1 MPWSFIKKKKAN
13 DSERLEVLCI
23 VKLKNEMKKK

>member
-1 MPWSFIKKKKAN
+1 MEFYKKKKKAN